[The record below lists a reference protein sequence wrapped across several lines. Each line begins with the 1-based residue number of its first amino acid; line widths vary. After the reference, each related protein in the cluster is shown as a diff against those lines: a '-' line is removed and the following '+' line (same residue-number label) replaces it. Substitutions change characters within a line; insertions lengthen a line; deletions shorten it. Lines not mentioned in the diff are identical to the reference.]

1 MRYEVEAGLRA
12 FRTTS
17 VVLTLCLLPPAS
29 GALAQRAAP
38 PAPCRETAVH
48 DTDAV
53 WRQIDAQYA
62 RLADAMR
69 RKDVDALFALYT
81 PDYHV
86 VMGNGEVWSR
96 ERSLE
101 YQRTILA
108 RVRETHHI
116 GNTIV
121 RLTSCGD
128 HATAT
133 VLQQWYR
140 IQDMAGAARRVETNA
155 VQDEHWTR
163 FPDGWKRGDIGEIA
177 RGASFVDGKRV
188 DITKPY
194 DPDAPPYDP
203 SVASSSR

>member
-1 MRYEVEAGLRA
+1 MRSSLVIL
-12 FRTTS
+12 
-17 VVLTLCLLPPAS
+17 LCLLPPAMP
-29 GALAQRAAP
+29 AFAQRSAP
-38 PAPCRETAVH
+38 SAMCVETAVR
-48 DTDAV
+48 DSSPV
-53 WRQIDAQYA
+53 WREIDAQYA

-81 PDYHV
+81 PDYRV

-101 YQRTILA
+101 YQRAGLA

-116 GNTIV
+116 SNTIV
-121 RLTSCGD
+121 HLTACGD

-140 IQDMAGAARRVETNA
+140 TQDMAGAARRVETNA

-163 FPDGWKRGDIGEIA
+163 TASGWKRGDIGEIS

-194 DPDAPPYDP
+194 DMNAPPYDP
-203 SVASSSR
+203 SALAPPR

>member
-1 MRYEVEAGLRA
+1 MRSS
-12 FRTTS
+12 S
-17 VVLTLCLLPPAS
+17 VVLMLCLLRPAS
-29 GALAQRAAP
+29 GVLAQRVASPAA
-38 PAPCRETAVH
+38 CTERVVR
-48 DTDAV
+48 DTDPV
-53 WRQIDAQYA
+53 WRQIDAQYV

-81 PDYHV
+81 PDYRV

-101 YQRTILA
+101 YQRASLA

-116 GNTIV
+116 SNTIV
-121 RLTSCGD
+121 RLTTCGA

-140 IQDMAGAARRVETNA
+140 TQDMAGAARRVETNA

-163 FPDGWKRGDIGEIA
+163 AAEGWKRGDISEIS

-203 SVASSSR
+203 SAASTPR

>member
-1 MRYEVEAGLRA
+1 MRSSSL
-12 FRTTS
+12 
-17 VVLTLCLLPPAS
+17 VLMLCLVHPGSRVLGQRPAAS
-29 GALAQRAAP
+29 AS
-38 PAPCRETAVH
+38 CTETVVH
-48 DTDAV
+48 DADLA
-53 WRQIDAQYA
+53 WRQIDAQYG

-81 PDYHV
+81 PDYRV

-101 YQRTILA
+101 YQRAGLA

-116 GNTIV
+116 SNTIV
-121 RLTSCGD
+121 RLTACGTQ
-128 HATAT
+128 ATAT

-140 IQDMAGAARRVETNA
+140 TQDMAGAARRVETNA

-163 FPDGWKRGDIGEIA
+163 TADGWKRGDIGEIS

-203 SVASSSR
+203 SAASSPR

>member
-1 MRYEVEAGLRA
+1 MRSFSRLALMLG
-12 FRTTS
+12 
-17 VVLTLCLLPPAS
+17 LLPPAAS
-29 GALAQRAAP
+29 AFAQRNAP
-38 PAPCRETAVH
+38 AVSCTETAVRDSSH
-48 DTDAV
+48 V
-53 WRQIDAQYA
+53 WREIDAQYE

-81 PDYHV
+81 PDYRV
-86 VMGNGEVWSR
+86 VMGNGEIRSR

-101 YQRTILA
+101 YQRAGLA

-116 GNTIV
+116 SNTII
-121 RLTSCGD
+121 RLTACGD
-128 HATAT
+128 RATAT

-140 IQDMAGAARRVETNA
+140 TQDMAGAARRVETNA
-155 VQDEHWTR
+155 VQDEHWVRTA
-163 FPDGWKRGDIGEIA
+163 DGWKRGDIGEIS

-203 SVASSSR
+203 NAASSPR

>member
-1 MRYEVEAGLRA
+1 MRSSLVIL
-12 FRTTS
+12 
-17 VVLTLCLLPPAS
+17 LCLLPPAMP
-29 GALAQRAAP
+29 AFAQRSAP
-38 PAPCRETAVH
+38 SAMCVETAVR
-48 DTDAV
+48 DSSPV
-53 WRQIDAQYA
+53 WREIDAQYA

-81 PDYHV
+81 PDYRV

-101 YQRTILA
+101 YQRAGLA

-116 GNTIV
+116 SNTIV
-121 RLTSCGD
+121 HLTACGD

-140 IQDMAGAARRVETNA
+140 TQDMAGAARRVETNA

-163 FPDGWKRGDIGEIA
+163 TASGWKRGDIGEIS

-194 DPDAPPYDP
+194 DPNAPPYDP
-203 SVASSSR
+203 SALAPPR

>member
-1 MRYEVEAGLRA
+1 MRSSLALLLSLFLSVPRAGAQPTSSATCTEV
-12 FRTTS
+12 
-17 VVLTLCLLPPAS
+17 
-29 GALAQRAAP
+29 
-38 PAPCRETAVH
+38 AVG
-48 DTDAV
+48 DSSPV
-53 WRQIDAQYA
+53 WHEIEAQYA

-69 RKDVDALFALYT
+69 RNDIDALFALYT
-81 PDYHV
+81 PNYHV
-86 VMGNGEVWSR
+86 VMGNGEIWSR

-101 YQRTILA
+101 YQRSGMA

-116 GNTIV
+116 SNTIV
-121 RLTSCGD
+121 GLTACGD

-140 IQDMAGAARRVETNA
+140 SQDMAGALRRVETTA

-163 FPDGWKRGDIGEIA
+163 TPNGWKRGNIAEIR

-194 DPDAPPYDP
+194 DPAAPAYDP
-203 SVASSSR
+203 DAALLHS

>member
-1 MRYEVEAGLRA
+1 MRSFSFVMML
-12 FRTTS
+12 S
-17 VVLTLCLLPPAS
+17 LLHPAS
-29 GALAQRAAP
+29 RAVAQPTAPRA
-38 PAPCRETAVH
+38 CMETAVR
-48 DTDAV
+48 DSDRV
-53 WRQIDAQYA
+53 WREIDAQYA

-81 PDYHV
+81 PDYRV
-86 VMGNGEVWSR
+86 VMGNGEIWSR

-101 YQRTILA
+101 YQRAGLA

-116 GNTIV
+116 SNTII
-121 RLTSCGD
+121 RLTTCGD

-140 IQDMAGAARRVETNA
+140 TQDMAGAARRVETNA
-155 VQDEHWTR
+155 VQDERWTR
-163 FPDGWKRGDIGEIA
+163 TAAGWKRGDIGEIS

-203 SVASSSR
+203 SAASSPR

>member
-1 MRYEVEAGLRA
+1 MRSS
-12 FRTTS
+12 S
-17 VVLTLCLLPPAS
+17 VVLMLCLLRPAS
-29 GALAQRAAP
+29 DVLAQRLASPAA
-38 PAPCRETAVH
+38 CTEMSVR
-48 DTDAV
+48 DTDPV

-81 PDYHV
+81 PDYRV

-101 YQRTILA
+101 YQRAILA

-116 GNTIV
+116 SNTIV
-121 RLTSCGD
+121 RLTTCGD
-128 HATAT
+128 HARAT

-140 IQDMAGAARRVETNA
+140 TQDMAGAARRVETNA
-155 VQDEHWTR
+155 VQDEHWMRTAE
-163 FPDGWKRGDIGEIA
+163 GWKRGDISEIS

-194 DPDAPPYDP
+194 NPDAPPYDP
-203 SVASSSR
+203 SAASTPR

>member
-1 MRYEVEAGLRA
+1 MRSFSL
-12 FRTTS
+12 
-17 VVLTLCLLPPAS
+17 VLMLSLLH
-29 GALAQRAAP
+29 
-38 PAPCRETAVH
+38 PAPRAVAQGTAPRGCTEVAVR
-48 DTDAV
+48 DSDRV
-53 WRQIDAQYA
+53 WREIDAQYA

-81 PDYHV
+81 PDYRV
-86 VMGNGEVWSR
+86 VMGNGETWSR
-96 ERSLE
+96 EKSLE
-101 YQRTILA
+101 YQRAGLA

-116 GNTIV
+116 SNTII
-121 RLTSCGD
+121 RATACGD

-140 IQDMAGAARRVETNA
+140 TQDMAGAARRVETNA

-163 FPDGWKRGDIGEIA
+163 TAGGWKRGDIGEIS

-203 SVASSSR
+203 SAASSPR

>member
-1 MRYEVEAGLRA
+1 MRSVSLALVLGLLHPAPRA
-12 FRTTS
+12 
-17 VVLTLCLLPPAS
+17 V
-29 GALAQRAAP
+29 AQRGAP
-38 PAPCRETAVH
+38 SASCTEIAVR
-48 DTDAV
+48 DTSRV
-53 WRQIDAQYA
+53 WHEIDAQYA
-62 RLADAMR
+62 RLAEAMR

-101 YQRTILA
+101 YQRAGLA

-116 GNTIV
+116 SNTIIH
-121 RLTSCGD
+121 LATCGD

-140 IQDMAGAARRVETNA
+140 TQDMAGATRRVETNA

-163 FPDGWKRGDIGEIA
+163 TASGWKRGDIGEIS

-194 DPDAPPYDP
+194 DPDARPYDP
-203 SVASSSR
+203 SPVASPR